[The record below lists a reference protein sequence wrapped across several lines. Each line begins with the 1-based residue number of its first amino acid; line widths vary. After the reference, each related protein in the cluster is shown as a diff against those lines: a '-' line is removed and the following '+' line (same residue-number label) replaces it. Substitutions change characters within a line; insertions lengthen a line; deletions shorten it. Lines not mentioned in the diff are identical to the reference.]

1 MKLNKTKKKIQF
13 NQGNSFIVVVATISF
28 LAVLVT
34 ALLVAVALC
43 YRLKAYDIN
52 SRDNFYFLEKAM
64 DEIYEDVGSKTMQHL
79 NAAYNETLEVL
90 VYFDP
95 AKETYVTMSDEDA
108 NIMMRKSFIN
118 RLQNHTFFTD
128 RDQANDE
135 MQALIDPTG
144 DLNLTLT
151 IDNITRDN
159 VTGAVTF
166 HDIVITRSATYSTI
180 NTSDVEVATAATNT
194 YVQSITTDLVVSAP
208 EYDVDFTNVG
218 KDVDDL
224 YDFVMISDMGVEIT
238 GIGTKSHITGNV
250 YAAADFY
257 NKEYNEADVT
267 KVNSYDGDKLKDCD
281 GVSERSMYSGFYV
294 DGADVSIVADKLIV
308 PGSIA
313 SMNCAELS
321 IVGNATSTGAE
332 YAQVWADGIV
342 LGGYSRKLSSN
353 ADAYSGSVID
363 MKADTYVYDD
373 LEINA
378 TGSEFALD
386 GNYYGYNYA
395 STDNR
400 TYSDEFIAA
409 STNRK
414 YLAGVQIYDGNYV
427 AEGESGALKSQAHYN
442 SSAIIVNGADSL
454 LDLSDTE
461 SIYVAGQAY
470 VELSKT
476 VKSND
481 YAVNDDDDDDTL
493 NEAKGDTYSYTDA
506 KNQTSYTTTNSKDAD
521 AIDSVQDY
529 RTGEAISI
537 KSNQLAY
544 IPPYKVRETEDGEM
558 YVEWP
563 EILTGTEFETIF
575 AEMSKVPVIKTV
587 VSGKVNYFYDFTDA
601 TITINEYLEKY
612 ADLFNEIEGQPR
624 STGTMADFYD
634 ITDYRLFKVENVILD
649 DTDPNNMNNLNE
661 IQNKIYSNSAISYK
675 NGDKIN
681 VIADSDAVDVLTT
694 AATALTNMNN
704 ANVDPNYQSVTMGLN
719 NEYKEMKMLL
729 TSNSTDGAKVDA
741 AHTTEESLI
750 SPINEYFDLS
760 ELPDLGLNE
769 NELYN
774 VKMASGYK
782 IFMKEGDV
790 VVTDTYGG
798 DLVDG
803 KVKGIVVCTGD
814 VTFDGVTEFEGII
827 VAGGKIKVDQSINF
841 VANAEV
847 VKSILRECY
856 DSNNSVKLSDRTEAT
871 DWQAKVCR
879 LFKNFAA
886 SYNTASGNTAE
897 TVDSMKSVTAVV
909 YEDMLSFENWKK
921 NVD

>member
-1 MKLNKTKKKIQF
+1 MKLNKTKKKLQF

-52 SRDNFYFLEKAM
+52 SRDNFYYLEKAM
-64 DEIYEDVGSKTMQHL
+64 DEIYENVGNKTMQHL
-79 NAAYNETLEVL
+79 NEAYNETLGVL

-108 NIMMRKSFIN
+108 NTMMRKSFIN
-118 RLQNHTFFTD
+118 RLQKDTFFTD
-128 RDQANDE
+128 VTIATSDMQTLINPSNDP
-135 MQALIDPTG
+135 M
-144 DLNLTLT
+144 LTLE
-151 IDNITRDN
+151 IDNITKDN
-159 VTGAVTF
+159 LTGAVTF
-166 HDIVITRSATYSTI
+166 HNLVITRTANYSTI
-180 NTSDVEVATAATNT
+180 NTKDVNGETAATNQF
-194 YVQSITTDLVVSAP
+194 VQSITTDLVVAP
-208 EYDVDFTNVG
+208 PQYDVDFTNVG

-224 YDFVMISDMGVEIT
+224 YEFAMISDMGVEIT
-238 GIGTKSHITGNV
+238 GTVTKSHITGNV

-257 NKEYNEADVT
+257 NKVYNDTADT
-267 KVNSYDGDKLKDCD
+267 KVNSYDGARLADCD

-294 DGADVSIVADKLIV
+294 DGADVSIVAEKLIV

-321 IVGNATSTGAE
+321 IVGSATSAGAE

-353 ADAYSGSVID
+353 TDAYSGSVID
-363 MKADTYVYDD
+363 MKADAYVYDD

-378 TGSEFALD
+378 TGSDFTLD

-400 TYSDEFIAA
+400 TYSQEFIAA

-414 YLAGVQIYDGNYV
+414 YLTGVKIYDGNYV
-427 AEGESGALKSQAHYN
+427 TKDASGALKSQAHYN
-442 SSAIIVNGADSL
+442 SSAIIVNGADAL
-454 LDLSDTE
+454 LDLSDTN

-481 YAVNDDDDDDTL
+481 YTPAADDDNDTL
-493 NEAKGDTYSYTDA
+493 DEAKGDTYSYTDA
-506 KNQTSYTTTNSKDAD
+506 NNQTSYTTTNSKDAN
-521 AIDSVQDY
+521 AIESIQDY

-544 IPPYKVRETEDGEM
+544 IPPYRVRETEDGEM

-587 VSGKVNYFYDFTDA
+587 VSGKVNYFYDFTNA

-612 ADLFNEIEGQPR
+612 ADLFDQVEGQPR

-649 DTDPNNMNNLNE
+649 DTDPNNMNNLNAIE
-661 IQNKIYSNSAISYK
+661 NKIYSNSAISYK

-681 VIADSDAVDVLTT
+681 IIANSDAVDVLTT

-704 ANVDPNYQSVTMGLN
+704 ANVNADFRSVTMGLN

-741 AHTTEESLI
+741 AHNTAESLI

-760 ELPDLGLNE
+760 VLPEQN
-769 NELYN
+769 N

-782 IFMKEGDV
+782 IFMTDGDV
-790 VVTDTYGG
+790 EVTDTYGT
-798 DLVDG
+798 DQIDG

-814 VTFDGVTEFEGII
+814 VTFAGNVNEFEGII
-827 VAGGKIKVDQSINF
+827 VAGGKIKVDHSINF

-856 DSNNSVKLSDRTEAT
+856 DYDNSKKLTDRN
-871 DWQAKVCR
+871 DWQSYVCR
-879 LFKNFAA
+879 LFRNFAA
-886 SYNTASGNTAE
+886 AYDTASGKEAE